1 MSAILTWARRVFAG
15 WILAVS
21 AVAAWHFAGLPVS
34 HGAPGWLMFSIAAVE
49 AIAAAGFFWR
59 PAALAMAGLLASFA
73 AAAVIHIQL
82 GQTPVMLLVYALA
95 TVLLYLAAQR
105 QQQR

>member
-1 MSAILTWARRVFAG
+1 
-15 WILAVS
+15 
-21 AVAAWHFAGLPVS
+21 
-34 HGAPGWLMFSIAAVE
+34 
-49 AIAAAGFFWR
+49 
-59 PAALAMAGLLASFA
+59 MAGLLASFA

-82 GQTPVMLLVYALA
+82 GQQPVMLLVYALV